1 MICYFNNSFLPLEE
15 IHISPFDR
23 GFQFGDGV
31 YEAMRT
37 YNGKIFLLEEHLE
50 RLEKSLDGLEIPFS
64 RYSEIEQILYE
75 LIKRNSLEKKESVFY
90 LQVTRGSYYPRKHTF
105 PRDNVNPTLFITVNE
120 LHQPEN
126 KPVKLILEKDIR
138 WSRCNLKTIMLVPA
152 SMAKQKAVE
161 NGAYDALWVR
171 NNFVL
176 EGTHTNFFA
185 VRNDSIFTPPASEFI
200 LSGITRNFVIELCK
214 ENNLLIKEEKILVD
228 DLKSYNEFFI
238 TGTTTEIKPVNQIG
252 NIFVSNG
259 KSGKITEMIKN
270 LFYKKIGVRQ

>member
-126 KPVKLILEKDIR
+126 KPVKLI
-138 WSRCNLKTIMLVPA
+138 
-152 SMAKQKAVE
+152 
-161 NGAYDALWVR
+161 
-171 NNFVL
+171 
-176 EGTHTNFFA
+176 
-185 VRNDSIFTPPASEFI
+185 
-200 LSGITRNFVIELCK
+200 
-214 ENNLLIKEEKILVD
+214 
-228 DLKSYNEFFI
+228 
-238 TGTTTEIKPVNQIG
+238 
-252 NIFVSNG
+252 
-259 KSGKITEMIKN
+259 
-270 LFYKKIGVRQ
+270 